1 VRLGVI
7 LAGSSL
13 VVAVTIA
20 GASAR
25 AQAGGDKAAAEVLF
39 EQAHALVEKG
49 DYRQACPKYAESL
62 RLDPGL
68 GVMLHLASCWEK
80 AGKPASA
87 WAQYRE
93 AEQVA
98 VRTGDSRAE
107 VARKRAEALE
117 QKLYRLTIVVPA
129 AVTVDGLAVARDG
142 EPVGRAQWGTAVP
155 IDPGEHVI
163 VAMAP
168 GKQRW
173 EGRVEAPDQFGSTSI
188 TVPVLADASAPAASA
203 ASSAP
208 AFPEAS
214 AQNLPPDSAAPPAS
228 MWTTQRILAVGAGAV
243 GVIGV
248 GIGTYFGIVT
258 KTKLD
263 DSNSDGCS
271 GNHCNSTGASLRN
284 DAFNAGTVS
293 TVAFVVGAVGL
304 AGGAVL
310 WFTAPSPTTP
320 RVGAAVGP
328 GGGTVVVGGAW

>member
-1 VRLGVI
+1 VRLGAI
-7 LAGSSL
+7 LAMSSL
-13 VVAVTIA
+13 VIAMTTA
-20 GASAR
+20 GANVR

-117 QKLYRLTIVVPA
+117 QKLYRLTIVVPPG
-129 AVTVDGLAVARDG
+129 VTVDGLAVARDG

-188 TVPVLADASAPAASA
+188 TVPALADASAPAASA
-203 ASSAP
+203 GPVPSAP
-208 AFPEAS
+208 AFPEAA
-214 AQNLPPDSAAPPAS
+214 AQNLPPDGAPAS

-248 GIGTYFGIVT
+248 GIGTYFGILT
-258 KTKLD
+258 KSKLD

-284 DAFNAGTVS
+284 DAFTAGTVS

-320 RVGAAVGP
+320 KVGAVIGP